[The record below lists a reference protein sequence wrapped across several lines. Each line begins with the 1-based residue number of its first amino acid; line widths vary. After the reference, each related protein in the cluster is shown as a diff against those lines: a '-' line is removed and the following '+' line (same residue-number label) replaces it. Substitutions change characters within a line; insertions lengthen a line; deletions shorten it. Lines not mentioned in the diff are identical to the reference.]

1 MLKNNLFLKL
11 FLITL
16 SFNIAVS
23 ASNDAPFGDILLHHV
38 TNDQSHIYVPIPE
51 IAGIDLSINLHPTE
65 APKINKQKLIDSSG
79 SL

>member
-38 TNDQSHIYVPIPE
+38 TNDQSHIYVPIE
-51 IAGIDLSINLHPTE
+51 IAGIDLSITKHV
-65 APKINKQKLIDSSG
+65 ILIWAV
-79 SL
+79 SLLVIL